1 MSGTSATLLA
11 RKWESDALIH
21 VDNHTLNKL
30 LNDEEAI
37 AALMKIEGFRN
48 IGDDI
53 EMIINKSE
61 AIKKAKKE
69 SAQDESKAD
78 KKKVTKEE
86 KEILS
91 KREEIKKKLK
101 KLAGRL
107 PVFMY
112 LTDYR
117 EERLKDVITQLDSRL
132 FKKVTSITVKEFEK
146 LVSLGVFDD
155 RKMDKAVGDF
165 KRYENSSL
173 TYSGVSKHKNLKVG
187 LWQTVITSAEND
199 VMT

>member
-1 MSGTSATLLA
+1 MSDKFKAEIISPDKSILKTDTNEVVLPSYEGEIGILKDHAP
-11 RKWESDALIH
+11 LI
-21 VDNHTLNKL
+21 TFLRP
-30 LNDEEAI
+30 
-37 AALMKIEGFRN
+37 G
-48 IGDDI
+48 
-53 EMIINKSE
+53 
-61 AIKKAKKE
+61 
-69 SAQDESKAD
+69 
-78 KKKVTKEE
+78 KVEVFSKEE

-132 FKKVTSITVKEFEK
+132 FKKVTSISVQEFEK
-146 LVSLGVFDD
+146 LVTLGVFDD
-155 RKMDKAVGDF
+155 KKMDKAVGDF

-187 LWQTVITSAEND
+187 LWQTVITSEEHDA
-199 VMT
+199 TI